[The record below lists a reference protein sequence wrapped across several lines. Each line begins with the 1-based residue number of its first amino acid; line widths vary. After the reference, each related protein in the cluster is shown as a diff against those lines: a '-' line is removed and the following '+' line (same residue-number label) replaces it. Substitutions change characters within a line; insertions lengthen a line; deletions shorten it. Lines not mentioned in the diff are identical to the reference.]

1 MALAL
6 GMAGIVAWALRPS
19 SVGLPCYLPAMN
31 ANVGLL
37 LHERAMQNSERT
49 AMIDAG
55 RDGLVLGYGELDRR
69 ASRVASYLLGRGLG
83 MGDRVAIYTDNGLDF
98 VAAWFGTAYA
108 GCTTLPLPSTSTA
121 REIGFR
127 LQHGGCKALLT
138 DANHAQVARQGRARS
153 GISTQVFRVEEAAA
167 STSEHSEVAEV
178 APDSIAL
185 LLYTSGT
192 TGASKAVCITHESLR
207 AHTRSLVAETLR
219 LGEDDCILGTLPLS
233 HSYGIRMTL
242 LVPFCAGARTVF
254 VPRFSASRTLAL
266 CTQHRVTWLPGVP
279 TMFVAWA
286 NESTAPTPPA
296 LRWCLS
302 AGAPLAEDVRLR
314 AERRL
319 GAPVRQGYGLT
330 EATFT
335 AINAPPDVAVAG
347 SSGKPVAGVEVR
359 IADESGK
366 TLPVGAHGEVL
377 IRGQNVMAGYLDDRI
392 ATNHAMRGGW
402 LHTGDIGFVDEQR
415 RLTIVDRS
423 KDLIL
428 RGGASI
434 YPSELENVLAHHP
447 AVQDVA
453 VVGQPD
459 DYYGEEIVAVVVK
472 EPTQTTTAR
481 ELDQWV
487 RERLASY
494 KVPRRYAF
502 VEALPQGT
510 SGKTFKRHLREE
522 LVSGR
527 IPTEDLTANWTAD

>member
-1 MALAL
+1 
-6 GMAGIVAWALRPS
+6 
-19 SVGLPCYLPAMN
+19 MN
-31 ANVGLL
+31 ANVGLF
-37 LHERAMQNSERT
+37 LHQWAIRDPKRT

-55 RDGLVLGYGELDRR
+55 REAPALEYAEIDRR
-69 ASRVASYLLGRGLG
+69 ASRVASYLADRGLRI
-83 MGDRVAIYTDNGLDF
+83 GDRVAIYTDNGLDF
-98 VAAWFGTAYA
+98 VAAWFGAVYA
-108 GCTTLPLPSTSTA
+108 GCTTLPLPATSTA
-121 REIGFR
+121 REIAFR
-127 LQHGGCKALLT
+127 LQHAGCKALLT
-138 DANHAQVARQGRARS
+138 DAQHTNVAHEGQLRA
-153 GISTQVFRVEEAAA
+153 GISTHVFHVEESAK
-167 STSEHSEVAEV
+167 SGSEPIEPAEV
-178 APDSIAL
+178 SPDSLAL

-207 AHTRSLVAETLR
+207 THTRALVEETLR
-219 LGEDDCILGTLPLS
+219 LGEADCILGSLPLS

-254 VPRFSASRTLAL
+254 VPKFSAARTLEL
-266 CTQHRVTWLPGVP
+266 CAQHRVTWLPGVP

-286 NESTAPTPPA
+286 NERSAPTPPA

-347 SSGKPVAGVEVR
+347 SSGKPVAGVKVR
-359 IADESGK
+359 IANESGEA
-366 TLPVGAHGEVL
+366 LPPGAHGEVL
-377 IRGQNVMAGYLDDRI
+377 IRGQNVMAGYLDDQL
-392 ATNHAMRGGW
+392 ASYHAMRNGW
-402 LHTGDIGFVDEQR
+402 LHTGDIGFLDEQG

-434 YPSELENVLAHHP
+434 YPSEVENVLAHHP

-472 EPTQTTTAR
+472 EPTRPVAAH

-502 VEALPQGT
+502 VEALPQGV
-510 SGKTFKRHLREE
+510 SGKTLKRRLREE
-522 LVSGR
+522 LVAGR
-527 IPTEDLTANWTAD
+527 IRAEDLAHHRPAD